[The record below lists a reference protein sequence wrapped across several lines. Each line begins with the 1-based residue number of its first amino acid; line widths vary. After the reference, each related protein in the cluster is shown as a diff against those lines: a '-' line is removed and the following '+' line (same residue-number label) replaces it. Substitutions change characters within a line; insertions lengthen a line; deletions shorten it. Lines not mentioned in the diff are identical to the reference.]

1 MTEYTLGTYKYRCTD
16 DIYKLDKLPEQLKMN
31 HISACGVL
39 LELMMGGISI
49 LNHHNKILAIQKLN
63 FTKLPYATQEEL
75 TYQHFN
81 DTLSTDILDQSC
93 CMICNKFL
101 THDKRN
107 NFVYEH
113 ILNELT
119 QFFISNRLSSCEGFV
134 HLYRTLEFIS
144 YSFPLIYASKSRDYR
159 GTYNSLKKLLN
170 GDSGGELNFFKKFL
184 NELFRNDI
192 AYQFLFEVYIDS
204 DHIDELKKEFQE
216 IFQTDIFSFEENT
229 LMFKFKNVSELF
241 IEIRNRYFHMLL
253 GQGKNN
259 FLNMNYNKSD
269 LFQSLNPVFL
279 NWLVIIFIKIIQ
291 HGLESSDL

>member
-1 MTEYTLGTYKYRCTD
+1 MTKYTLGTYKYHCTD

-31 HISACGVL
+31 NISACGVL
-39 LELMMGGISI
+39 LELMMGGINI
-49 LNHHNKILAIQKLN
+49 LDHHDEILFTQKIN
-63 FTKLPYATQEEL
+63 FTKLPYVIQEHL
-75 TYQHFN
+75 TYQQFN
-81 DTLSTDILDQSC
+81 DVLNTNVLDPSC

-119 QFFISNRLSSCEGFV
+119 QFFLSNNLSSCEGFV
-134 HLYRTLEFIS
+134 HLYRILEFIS

-159 GTYNSLKKLLN
+159 GTYDSLKKFLN

-184 NELFRNDI
+184 NELFKKDI

-204 DHIDELKKEFQE
+204 DHINELKKEFQE
-216 IFQTDIFSFEENT
+216 IFQTDIFTFEENT
-229 LMFKFKNVSELF
+229 LIFKFKNVTELF

-253 GQGKNN
+253 GKGKNN

-291 HGLESSDL
+291 HGLEASDL